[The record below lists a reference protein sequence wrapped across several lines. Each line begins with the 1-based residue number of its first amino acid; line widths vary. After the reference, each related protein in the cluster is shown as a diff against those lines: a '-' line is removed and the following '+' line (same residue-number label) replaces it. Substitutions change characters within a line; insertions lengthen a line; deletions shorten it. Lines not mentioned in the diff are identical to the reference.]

1 MRRLSSQ
8 ILLAQLV
15 ILSATIVVGFALF
28 AHDARG
34 HLDAQY
40 EARAASIA
48 SSVSGVPTIRACMA
62 QAAPGCATAIQQTAS
77 SIEASTGASYV
88 VVIDMDRVRHSHPDP
103 ALIGQR
109 VEEPIV
115 TTDGQVHLRVDEGS
129 TGLSANGR
137 VPLYGPDATMVGE
150 VSVGIRESSVSSA
163 LWHELPSY
171 AIWFAIALALGSLAS
186 FALAAH
192 LKRRTFGLELDE
204 ISLLLQER
212 EAMLHGVREG
222 VIAFDE
228 RERVSVVNDEAQ
240 RLLGLSVSAVGRHLN
255 DVLPEGR
262 LRDVLSG
269 RAARGDDIVLTDD
282 LSLVI
287 NRRPVTVAGRSHG
300 AVVTLRDRTEIT
312 GLRSELDGER
322 GLTESLRAQQHEFAN
337 RMHAVAGLLQLGYA
351 DDALRYLLEI
361 RGTAA
366 DFDNTLRTHI
376 ESPQIVGL
384 LLGKAAEASEHGVE
398 LVITPETWLSEA
410 PDKVQVLISILG
422 NLIDNAFAALTVVP
436 PPRTVI
442 VDIVEEDEEVRITVS
457 DNGPGVATGT
467 ERLIFRDGFTTNTSE
482 SGRPRGLGL
491 ALVDRLV
498 TQLGGST
505 EVSEGPGAEFTVR
518 LPTGG
523 TSPSLSSAVPSCSER
538 GAS

>member
-8 ILLAQLV
+8 ILLAQLA

-40 EARAASIA
+40 ETRAASIA
-48 SSVSGVPTIRACMA
+48 ASVAGVPTVRACMA
-62 QAAPGCATAIQQTAS
+62 KQAPGCATAIQQTAS
-77 SIEASTGASYV
+77 SIQATTGASYV

-115 TTDGQVHLRVDEGS
+115 TADGQVHLGVDEGS
-129 TGLSANGR
+129 TGPSANGR
-137 VPLYGPDATMVGE
+137 VPLHGPDGTMVGE

-186 FALAAH
+186 LGLAAH

-255 DVLPEGR
+255 EVLPDGR

-269 RAARGDDIVLTDD
+269 RASRGDDIVITDD

-300 AVVTLRDRTEIT
+300 AVVTLRDRTEIA

-322 GLTESLRAQQHEFAN
+322 GLTDSLRAQQHEFAN
-337 RMHAVAGLLQLGYA
+337 RLHAVAGLLQLGYP
-351 DDALRYLLEI
+351 DDALRYVLEI

-366 DFDNTLRTHI
+366 EFDNTLRTHI
-376 ESPQIVGL
+376 ESPQIIGL
-384 LLGKAAEASEHGVE
+384 LLGKAAEASERGVE
-398 LVITPETWLSEA
+398 LVITPETWLSES
-410 PDKVQVLISILG
+410 PDKVQALISIIG
-422 NLIDNAFAALTVVP
+422 NLIDNAFGALAGVPAPRRVV
-436 PPRTVI
+436 VGI
-442 VDIVEEDEEVRITVS
+442 LEDDDEVRITVG
-457 DNGPGVATGT
+457 DNGPGVATGI
-467 ERLIFRDGFTTNTSE
+467 EGLIFRDGFTTNTTDA
-482 SGRPRGLGL
+482 GRPRGLGL
-491 ALVDRLV
+491 ALVARLV
-498 TQLGGST
+498 AQLGGST
-505 EVSEGPGAEFTVR
+505 EVSQGPGAQFAVH
-518 LPTGG
+518 LPTRRASQE
-523 TSPSLSSAVPSCSER
+523 TPVPSR
-538 GAS
+538 ADGGAS

>member
-8 ILLAQLV
+8 ILLAQLA

-40 EARAASIA
+40 ESRAASIA
-48 SSVSGVPTIRACMA
+48 ASVAGVPTVRACMA
-62 QAAPGCATAIQQTAS
+62 KQAPGCATAIQQTAS
-77 SIEASTGASYV
+77 SIQAATGASYV

-115 TTDGQVHLRVDEGS
+115 TADGQVHLGVDEGS
-129 TGLSANGR
+129 TGPSANGR
-137 VPLYGPDATMVGE
+137 VPLYGPDGTMVGE

-186 FALAAH
+186 LGLAAH

-240 RLLGLSVSAVGRHLN
+240 RLLGLSVSAVGHHLN
-255 DVLPEGR
+255 EVLPDGR

-269 RAARGDDIVLTDD
+269 RTARGDDIVLTDD

-300 AVVTLRDRTEIT
+300 AVVTLRDRTEIA

-322 GLTESLRAQQHEFAN
+322 GLTDSLRAQQHEFAN
-337 RMHAVAGLLQLGYA
+337 RLHAVAGLLQLGCP
-351 DDALRYLLEI
+351 DDALRYVLEI

-366 DFDNTLRTHI
+366 EFDNTLRTHI
-376 ESPQIVGL
+376 ESPQIIGL
-384 LLGKAAEASEHGVE
+384 LLGKAAEASERGVE
-398 LVITPETWLSEA
+398 LVISPETWLSES
-410 PDKVQVLISILG
+410 PDKVQALISIIG
-422 NLIDNAFAALTVVP
+422 NLIDNAFGALAGVAAPRRVV
-436 PPRTVI
+436 
-442 VDIVEEDEEVRITVS
+442 VDIVEDDDEVRITVS

-467 ERLIFRDGFTTNTSE
+467 EGLIFRDGFTTNTTDA
-482 SGRPRGLGL
+482 GRPRGLGL

-505 EVSEGPGAEFTVR
+505 EVSQGPGAEFTVR

-523 TSPSLSSAVPSCSER
+523 GPGHVTAPVPAHTAG